1 MSILNK
7 LFSST
12 PTSSPQKKT
21 SPVGAYVG
29 DDPYQTYITTLKWIK
44 DTKAKMPDGSV
55 FEVTPSM
62 REEAFETDPLLK
74 GTITPFLKNS
84 ILGDYQLVTEDNKKF
99 EPALKEIRRY
109 LNEIGLL
116 DAFRDDFKDLTI
128 VHGHAYRRKDPD
140 KDNIESLAPLKNA
153 TITTYRDPWD
163 TTTVAYH
170 QKIYVNDSWT
180 ENPSTSEYN
189 SWFIPNGGR
198 YIKGEFEDRG
208 AKAQFDF
215 IKTKYG
221 ITDTTNLRVDSSD
234 RIVAMHRVEP
244 DEPAPI
250 DSAILAIWLK
260 RLLLTNSPNIIF
272 RVLSPFVHIKNGLV
286 MEVTG
291 ADGGK
296 DLITTV
302 PQQPPEEMSTTD
314 PERYAAESSI
324 YNAWVTACKTAAK
337 NVLTSLKDGGIFSSG
352 PDTELEVVESGRSVP
367 SSFIKTML
375 DLLDQEIGQAF
386 GFPVALVKANGSEL
400 ATSRTILELFN
411 TTYAGVRREYEK
423 VADQLIREKF
433 EGSTWQYEVP
443 TKDGGTDTGTFTFDE
458 MMCHFKLSVTDVSDQ
473 LKEAQAKL
481 QNMKVLQVAKQVGAN
496 RSDIQA
502 LGEEYGFG
510 MLDLDNYDNA
520 QEQPNIPFN
529 MPSTS
534 VQSTSEELEPSEV
547 TEEDDLPDAL
557 FEAYKKGV
565 SKIKEL

>member
-12 PTSSPQKKT
+12 PPQQKKT

-29 DDPYQTYITTLKWIK
+29 DDPYQTYITTLNWIK
-44 DTKAKMPDGSV
+44 ETKAKMPDGSV

-84 ILGDYQLVTEDNKKF
+84 ILGDYQLVTEDNKKY
-99 EPALKEIRRY
+99 EPALKEIRQY

-116 DAFRDDFKDLTI
+116 DAFRDDFKDLAI

-140 KDNIESLAPLKNA
+140 KDSIESLAPLKNA

-163 TTTVAYH
+163 STFAAYH

-180 ENPSTSEYN
+180 ENPSMSEYN

-198 YIKGEFEDRG
+198 YIEGEYEDRG

-234 RIVAMHRVEP
+234 RIIAMHRVEP

-286 MEVTG
+286 LETIG

-314 PERYAAESSI
+314 PEKYAAESSI
-324 YNAWVTACKTAAK
+324 YNAWVAACKTAAK

-352 PDTELEVVESGRSVP
+352 PDTSLEVVESGRTVP
-367 SSFIKTML
+367 SEFIETMVNM
-375 DLLDQEIGQAF
+375 LDQEIGQSF

-400 ATSRTILELFN
+400 ATSRTILQLLN
-411 TTYAGVRREYEK
+411 TTFAGARREYEK
-423 VADQLIREKF
+423 VADKLIRERF
-433 EGSTWQYEVP
+433 EGQTWQYEVP
-443 TKDGGTDTGTFTFDE
+443 TKDGGTDTGTFRFDE
-458 MMCHFKLSVTDVSDQ
+458 MMCHFKLEITDVSDQ

-481 QNMKVLQVAKQVGAN
+481 QKMKTLQIAKQVGAD

-547 TEEDDLPDAL
+547 TDEDDLPDAL
-557 FEAYKKGV
+557 FEAYKKGI

>member
-12 PTSSPQKKT
+12 PPQQKKT

-29 DDPYQTYITTLKWIK
+29 DDPYQTYITTLNWIK
-44 DTKAKMPDGSV
+44 ETKAKMPDGSV

-84 ILGDYQLVTEDNKKF
+84 ILGDYQLVTEDNKKY
-99 EPALKEIRRY
+99 ESAIREIKQY
-109 LNEIGLL
+109 LSEIGLL

-128 VHGHAYRRKDPD
+128 VHGHAYRRKDPEI
-140 KDNIESLAPLKNA
+140 DNIESLAPLDNS
-153 TITTYRDPWD
+153 TITTYNDPWD
-163 TTTVAYH
+163 STIVAYH
-170 QKIYVNDSWT
+170 QKIYVDDSWT

-198 YIKGEFEDRG
+198 YIEGEYEDRG
-208 AKAQFDF
+208 AKGQFDF

-234 RIVAMHRVEP
+234 RIIAMHRVEP

-286 MEVTG
+286 LETTG

-302 PQQPPEEMSTTD
+302 PQQPPDEMSTTD

-324 YNAWVTACKTAAK
+324 YNVWVAACKTAAT
-337 NVLTSLKDGGIFSSG
+337 NVLKSLKDGGIFSSG
-352 PDTELEVVESGRSVP
+352 PDTELKVVESGRSVP

-400 ATSRTILELFN
+400 ATSRTILQLLN
-411 TTYAGVRREYEK
+411 TTFAGARREYEK
-423 VADQLIREKF
+423 VADKLIRERF
-433 EGSTWQYEVP
+433 EGQTWQYEVP
-443 TKDGGTDTGTFTFDE
+443 TKDGGTETGTFTFDD
-458 MMCHFKLSVTDVSDQ
+458 MACHFKLSVTDVSDQ

-481 QNMKVLQVAKQVGAN
+481 QKMKTLQIAKQVGAD

-510 MLDLDNYDNA
+510 MMDLDNYDNA
-520 QEQPNIPFN
+520 REQTNIPFN

-547 TEEDDLPDAL
+547 TDEDDLPDAL
-557 FEAYKKGV
+557 FEAYKKGI

>member
-12 PTSSPQKKT
+12 PPQQKKT

-84 ILGDYQLVTEDNKKF
+84 ILGDYQLATEDNKKY
-99 EPALKEIRRY
+99 ESALKEIRQY

-128 VHGHAYRRKDPD
+128 VHGHAYRRKDPEI
-140 KDNIESLAPLKNA
+140 DNIESLAPLDNS
-153 TITTYRDPWD
+153 TITTYNDPWD
-163 TTTVAYH
+163 STIVAYH
-170 QKIYVNDSWT
+170 QKIYVDDSWT

-198 YIKGEFEDRG
+198 YIEGEYEDRG
-208 AKAQFDF
+208 AKGQFDF

-234 RIVAMHRVEP
+234 RIIAMHRVEP

-286 MEVTG
+286 LETTG

-481 QNMKVLQVAKQVGAN
+481 QNMKVLQVAKQVGAD

-520 QEQPNIPFN
+520 REQTNIPFN

-547 TEEDDLPDAL
+547 TDEDDLPDAL

>member
-12 PTSSPQKKT
+12 PTTPTSKKST
-21 SPVGAYVG
+21 PVGAYVG
-29 DDPYQTYITTLKWIK
+29 DDPYQTYITTLSWIK
-44 DTKAKMPDGSV
+44 ETKAKMPDGSV

-84 ILGDYQLVTEDNKKF
+84 ILGDYSLVTEDNKKF
-99 EPALKEIRRY
+99 EPALKEIRQY
-109 LNEIGLL
+109 LDEIGLL

-163 TTTVAYH
+163 STTVAYH
-170 QKIYVNDSWT
+170 QKIYVNDAWSDNT
-180 ENPSTSEYN
+180 TTTEYN

-198 YIKGEFEDRG
+198 YIEGEYEDRG
-208 AKAQFDF
+208 SKGQFDF

-286 MEVTG
+286 LEVTG

-302 PQQPPEEMSTTD
+302 PQQPPEEMSATD
-314 PERYAAESSI
+314 LERYAAESSI

-352 PDTELEVVESGRSVP
+352 PDTELEVVESGRTVP
-367 SSFIKTML
+367 SEFIETMVNM
-375 DLLDQEIGQAF
+375 LDQEIGQSF

-400 ATSRTILELFN
+400 ATSRTILQLLN
-411 TTYAGVRREYEK
+411 TTFAGVRREYEK
-423 VADQLIREKF
+423 VADKLIKEKF
-433 EGSTWQYEVP
+433 EGGTWQYQVP
-443 TKDGGTDTGTFTFDE
+443 TKDDGTETGTFTFDE
-458 MMCHFKLSVTDVSDQ
+458 MECKFKLETTDVSDQ

-481 QNMKVLQVAKQVGAN
+481 HNARVLQAIKAVGAD

-510 MLDLDNYDNA
+510 MLDLDNFDAA
-520 QEQPNIPFN
+520 QDTPAMPFGDR
-529 MPSTS
+529 MSTR
-534 VQSTSEELEPSEV
+534 STVDDLEPSGV
-547 TEEDDLPDAL
+547 ADDDELSKAL
-557 FEAYKKGV
+557 MKAYKEAQEAVKQ
-565 SKIKEL
+565 L